1 VASSPGRND
10 GCPCGSGHKYKRC
23 CLPRVEAA
31 RPAADPYPERLRRM
45 QELSQNIL
53 RWVKGLTIAPKRAV
67 RDFYGVAN
75 EGKVEEGDMP
85 LFVTFLLWE
94 WRATATSPPRGEK
107 YLRARGSRAAAWE
120 REYIEQAL
128 HQPWRFLEVT
138 AVTPGW
144 GIAVRDVFT
153 ATTEQVREIS
163 GSRQLRIGDIIFAQY
178 VRVDGI
184 VSFEAI
190 APLRMPPEQKAD
202 LVRMRQR
209 VEKKI
214 EGNQLRDADLP
225 ALARVMRYYYFDQV
239 ERLSQP
245 PRLQNTDGEPL
256 ELHSL
261 RYRIASPEAAFAALS
276 PLALGWTAEEL
287 LEGGSLDARGKLR
300 AIEFPWMK
308 RGNRLHKSWDN
319 TTLATLRLRGKTL
332 TAEVNSARRAARLRR
347 EIERRLGEG
356 AVFESETVTSAD
368 AMLAKAKRGR
378 ARPEPPRDPALI
390 AAEEEMMARHMAEWL
405 DTELPALD
413 GQTPRAMVRTADGRE
428 MVEALLVGMGRRQPS
443 LAAWARQE
451 LGIDA

>member
-1 VASSPGRND
+1 MR
-10 GCPCGSGHKYKRC
+10 
-23 CLPRVEAA
+23 
-31 RPAADPYPERLRRM
+31 
-45 QELSQNIL
+45 ELSQDIWGWA
-53 RWVKGLTIAPKRAV
+53 RGLAMAPKRAV
-67 RDFYGVAN
+67 REFYGTAN
-75 EGKVEEGDMP
+75 QGLVDEDDLP

-94 WRATATSPPRGEK
+94 WRATAKAPPLGEK
-107 YLRARGSRAAAWE
+107 YLRARGSRATAWE

-128 HQPWRFLEVT
+128 QQPWRFLEVT

-153 ATTEQVREIS
+153 ATTEQVRELIW
-163 GSRQLRIGDIIFAQY
+163 SRLLRVGDIIFGQY

-184 VSFEAI
+184 VSLEAMG
-190 APLRMPPEQKAD
+190 PLPLPPEQKAD
-202 LVRMRQR
+202 LVRVRQR
-209 VEKKI
+209 MEKEL
-214 EGNQLRDADLP
+214 EGNKLRDADLP

-245 PRLQNTDGEPL
+245 PRLQNTDGELL

-261 RYRIASPEAAFAALS
+261 RYCIASLDAAFAALS
-276 PLALGWTAEEL
+276 PLALGWTTEEL
-287 LEGGSLDARGKLR
+287 LEGGSFDARGKLR
-300 AIEFPWMK
+300 AIEFSWMK
-308 RGNRLHKSWDN
+308 RGNRLHKNWDN

-368 AMLAKAKRGR
+368 AMLAKAKRRG
-378 ARPEPPRDPALI
+378 ARPEPPRAPALI
-390 AAEEEMMARHMAEWL
+390 AAEEEMRARHMAEWL

-428 MVEALLVGMGRRQPS
+428 MVEALLVGIGRRQAS

-451 LGIDA
+451 LGIHD